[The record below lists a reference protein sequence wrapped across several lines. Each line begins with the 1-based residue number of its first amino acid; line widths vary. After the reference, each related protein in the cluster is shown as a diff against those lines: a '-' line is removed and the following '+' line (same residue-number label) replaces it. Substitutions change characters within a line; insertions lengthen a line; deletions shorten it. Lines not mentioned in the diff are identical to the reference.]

1 LKGELQILLL
11 FTQPTFFFH
20 TMLQQQHQKT
30 LDFIDFQNNAVYFKM
45 SYFVFHMKK
54 ESHSGSE

>member
-20 TMLQQQHQKT
+20 TMLQQQQKT